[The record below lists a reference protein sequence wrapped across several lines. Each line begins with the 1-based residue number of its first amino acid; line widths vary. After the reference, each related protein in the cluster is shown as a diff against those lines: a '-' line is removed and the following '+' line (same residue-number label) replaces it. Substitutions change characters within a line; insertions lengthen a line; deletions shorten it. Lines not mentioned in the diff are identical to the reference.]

1 MTRIRTIV
9 IALFSLLALTALVA
23 GCGGGDSEEPPSAS
37 ALVVDS
43 AKALNAQNPARFAFE
58 TQARVDELKPAA
70 GAGPQVQQFSSSPT
84 SLGLSGAISPEAVQA
99 KGSAAFGGQTF
110 TAEALAGAKEV
121 YVRFLGQWYGSEEFG
136 LDQAK
141 QQAEQQGGK
150 TSDQAFNEAVANIER
165 YGKDVFTG
173 DVSEGPEVDGT
184 ATWQTE
190 GTLNVDGLEKIA
202 EQNGEQVTAEDRE
215 VLDKVAQGTTLTYVV
230 GQEDKLPR
238 QARFAVDIKPSEFA
252 DSVRENADDLKQVER
267 VKASFTVNM
276 SKWGEPVKIT
286 PPADFQPLEQLV
298 GQFLGGA
305 GAGAGAG
312 ARGGISGQ

>member
-1 MTRIRTIV
+1 VTSIRPIV
-9 IALFSLLALTALVA
+9 IALVSLLALTALVA
-23 GCGGGDSEEPPSAS
+23 GCGGDSEEPPSAS
-37 ALVVDS
+37 ALVIDS
-43 AKALNAQNPARFAFE
+43 AKALRAQKPARFAFE
-58 TQARVDELKPAA
+58 TQAKVDELKPAA
-70 GAGPQVQQFSSSPT
+70 GANPQVQQFAGSPT
-84 SLGLSGAISPEAVQA
+84 SLGLAGAISPEAVQA

-121 YVRFLGQWYGSEEFG
+121 YVRFLGQWYGSKEFG

-150 TSDQAFNEAVANIER
+150 SSDQAFNEAVANIER
-165 YGKDVFTG
+165 YGKDVFSG

-202 EQNGEQVTAEDRE
+202 EQNGEKVTAQDRE
-215 VLDKVAQGTTLTYVV
+215 VLDKIAQGTTLTYVI

-238 QARFAVDIKPSEFA
+238 QAKFALDIKPSEFA
-252 DSVRENADDLKQVER
+252 DSVRDNAEDLKQVEQ

-276 SKWGEPVKIT
+276 SKWGEPVKIS
-286 PPADFQPLEQLV
+286 PPASFQPIEQLF
-298 GQFLGGA
+298 GQFLGG
-305 GAGAGAG
+305 GAGAGSG
-312 ARGGISGQ
+312 APGGLSGQ